1 MFENSDVPYSQSSFG
16 PLFFGWLCLRVMAL
30 FDLMYEVKLILR
42 KPLSTAAIV
51 VKIREDLQLSRVHAT
66 SISAKQNG
74 RIREPL
80 WNGAGQLLT

>member
-16 PLFFGWLCLRVMAL
+16 LLFFGWLCLRVMASCA
-30 FDLMYEVKLILR
+30 LMYEVKLILR
-42 KPLSTAAIV
+42 KPLLTAAI
-51 VKIREDLQLSRVHAT
+51 ELSKVHAT

-74 RIREPL
+74 PIRETL